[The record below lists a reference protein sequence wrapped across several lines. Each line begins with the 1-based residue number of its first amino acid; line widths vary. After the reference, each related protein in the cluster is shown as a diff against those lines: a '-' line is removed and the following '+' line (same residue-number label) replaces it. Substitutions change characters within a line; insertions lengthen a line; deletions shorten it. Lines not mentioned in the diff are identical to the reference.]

1 MNYADKD
8 MTINIKISVVMV
20 CLLSLLAACKGRET
34 DTTHSD
40 GKQLTSSAG
49 LLRISD
55 NDGYYMVRITDP
67 WDTTKILH
75 SYQLVPRG
83 EDVPRV
89 AGSTKVEIPLQ
100 RTLVYSAVYTG
111 VIDELGCADA
121 ITSVADAMYINNE
134 AVKRGLAEGRITD
147 VGSTMSPVVEKVVAS
162 KPDAILASPFQN
174 AGYGAV
180 GQLDIPI
187 IEMAD
192 YMETTPLGRAEWIKL
207 IGLLYGRY
215 NEADS
220 IYNGVTRAYH
230 NLTKKVAHTSVRP
243 KVLTET
249 MINGVWNVP
258 GGRSYKARMLQDAG
272 ATYPW
277 ADDTSAGSLDL
288 DFSRVFDKA
297 ADADV
302 WIATSYGY
310 PMTRSTLSADYRPNE
325 RIKAFKTGNIYTCDT
340 SVTPLFDE
348 FPFHP
353 ERLLNDYV
361 IILHPETAEG
371 MTLHYFHKME

>member
-1 MNYADKD
+1 MRYRLH
-8 MTINIKISVVMV
+8 ILHVSV
-20 CLLSLLAACKGRET
+20 LSCMFLLLAACGDRKDVTADASGTPLT
-34 DTTHSD
+34 DTA
-40 GKQLTSSAG
+40 K
-49 LLRISD
+49 LLSITD
-55 NDGYYMVRITDP
+55 NGGYYIVKITDP
-67 WDTTKILH
+67 WDTAKILH

-83 EDVPRV
+83 EEVPRV
-89 AGSTKVEIPLQ
+89 VGTTKVEIPLKKS
-100 RTLVYSAVYTG
+100 LVYSAVYAG
-111 VIDELGCADA
+111 IIDEMGAAKA
-121 ITSVADAMYINNE
+121 ITAVADAEYINNPY
-134 AVKRGLAEGRITD
+134 VRKGLAEGRITD
-147 VGSTMSPVVEKVVAS
+147 VGSTMAPVVEKVVAAS
-162 KPDAILASPFQN
+162 PDAILASPFQN

-215 NEADS
+215 NVADS
-220 IYNGVTRAYH
+220 IYNAVSDAY
-230 NLTKKVAHTSVRP
+230 NDMKGRVADVESRP

-258 GGRSYKARMLQDAG
+258 GGRSYKVRMLQDAG
-272 ATYPW
+272 ASYPW
-277 ADDTSAGSLDL
+277 ADDMSAGSLDM
-288 DFSRVFDKA
+288 DFSRVFERA
-297 ADADV
+297 SDADY

-310 PMTRSTLSADYRPNE
+310 PMTRATLVADYRPNE
-325 RIKAFKTGNIYTCDT
+325 RFKAFKTGNIYTCDT

-361 IILHPETAEG
+361 VIFHPEAADG
-371 MTLHYFHKME
+371 LTLNYFHKIN